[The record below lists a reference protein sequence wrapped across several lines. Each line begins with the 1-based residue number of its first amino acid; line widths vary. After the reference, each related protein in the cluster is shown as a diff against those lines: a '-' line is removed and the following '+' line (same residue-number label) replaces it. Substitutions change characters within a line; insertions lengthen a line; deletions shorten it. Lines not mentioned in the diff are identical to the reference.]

1 MPNPLKLILFSHLF
15 AFLPQTGWSISSLGW
30 NDAVLFYRAPNS
42 TFPSGQAS
50 LRDLERSERKSDLDF
65 VYRVHW
71 NQKVYLANAN
81 QILRDI
87 QTSTWLRTKSMTALY
102 ESPQLNSTKL
112 TTLAPNT
119 SLRIVNVLNHWAS
132 VYDGHMI
139 GWIPF
144 HHTNTVREDPGLFVP
159 LIDTYIRSLPQQGAP
174 ILSTAAKGSRWIPQ
188 QIMEDWLEVQWEGQ
202 RAYLDL
208 AHLAHRIDFSS
219 WAYHRTQ
226 GWIRLGSRS
235 SGTIISDSQE
245 KFWLK
250 DFSAFEIDPKKALM
264 TDSMTNGPQL
274 RSRVTLESISAVR
287 WVMSSIDGHGDVW
300 WKREIFKEPPVRNLE
315 KEHLSFEDILKKDLF
330 SLSFVSGNS
339 LRGQKNSSGISQRSS
354 PISGLASSHGVF
366 KTKDGQRWDRINE
379 FGDENLP
386 VCIHPDGIW
395 FVGSFRSF
403 DQGQTFEPF
412 LRWDLLAEI
421 IQNEL
426 KRPALYLK
434 LSRIIALKGSQ
445 LEIVIETGFRPVHL
459 RGHTLGQFWNISK

>member
-1 MPNPLKLILFSHLF
+1 MPNPLKSILFLPLF
-15 AFLPQTGWSISSLGW
+15 TCLPQAGWGLSSLGW
-30 NDAVLFYRAPNS
+30 NDAVFFYRTPSS

-50 LRDLERSERKSDLDF
+50 LRDLKRMERKSDLDF

-71 NQKVYLANAN
+71 NNKAYLANAS

-87 QTSTWLRTKSMTALY
+87 QTSTWVRTKSTTALY
-102 ESPQLNSTKL
+102 ESPQLDSNKL
-112 TTLAPNT
+112 TILIPNT
-119 SLRIVNVLNHWAS
+119 SLRVLNVMNHWAA
-132 VYDGHMI
+132 VYDGHI
-139 GWIPF
+139 VGWIPF
-144 HHTNTVREDPGLFVP
+144 HHTNTVREDPGLFVA

-208 AHLAHRIDFSS
+208 AHLAHRIDFSN

-226 GWIRLGSRS
+226 GWMRMGSRS
-235 SGTIISDSQE
+235 AGIVTSDSQE

-250 DFSAFEIDPKKALM
+250 DFNAFETDPKKALM
-264 TDSMTNGPQL
+264 TDSLTDGPQL
-274 RSRVTLESISAVR
+274 RSRVLLENISAVR
-287 WVMSSIDGHGDVW
+287 WVMSYVEGHGDVW
-300 WKREIFKEPPVRNLE
+300 WKNEIFKDPVKNQNKNRMN
-315 KEHLSFEDILKKDLF
+315 FEDLLKKDLF
-330 SLSFVSGNS
+330 SLSFVGSKS
-339 LRGQKNSSGISQRSS
+339 PKLQKNSTVVPQGAS

-366 KTKDGQRWDRINE
+366 KTNDGQYWERMSE
-379 FGDENLP
+379 FGEENLP

-434 LSRIIALKGSQ
+434 LSRITALKGSQ
-445 LEIVIETGFRPVHL
+445 LEIVIETGYRPVHL